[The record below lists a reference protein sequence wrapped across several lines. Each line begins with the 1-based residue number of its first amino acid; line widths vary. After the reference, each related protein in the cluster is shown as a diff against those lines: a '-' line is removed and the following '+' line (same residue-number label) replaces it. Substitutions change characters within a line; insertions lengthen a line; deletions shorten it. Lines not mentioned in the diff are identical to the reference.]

1 MEHSQQEI
9 EALQLLSELQKVLA
23 DALNSLSGKPPA
35 ESPEAHYMSF
45 VGKAVNTAADGYLVL
60 RQAYRVNASKL
71 LIRPALEV
79 VLAGVAVE
87 TERGLLVR
95 KAHSEWKERG
105 KMFKDPNYTS
115 LHQQYWDKFE
125 KKVRTEDPS
134 CPINLKHLSIQEI
147 AKLAKMEEHYE
158 VSYRI
163 YCQFTHGAL
172 EAIAGQ
178 LDSTTDSR
186 DSFVMIWCLYQVL
199 GLLGRKTPATF
210 PDMKPLFDRVER
222 LLFQPPSK

>member
-1 MEHSQQEI
+1 VLLIALSRRDWRHWKFSFPVPELGMEHSQQEI
-9 EALQLLSELQKVLA
+9 EALQLLNELQKVLD

-95 KAHSEWKERG
+95 KAYSEWKERG
-105 KMFKDPNYTS
+105 KMFKDPN
-115 LHQQYWDKFE
+115 
-125 KKVRTEDPS
+125 
-134 CPINLKHLSIQEI
+134 
-147 AKLAKMEEHYE
+147 
-158 VSYRI
+158 
-163 YCQFTHGAL
+163 
-172 EAIAGQ
+172 
-178 LDSTTDSR
+178 
-186 DSFVMIWCLYQVL
+186 
-199 GLLGRKTPATF
+199 
-210 PDMKPLFDRVER
+210 R
-222 LLFQPPSK
+222 LLNNI